1 MADNQNNNDMVNPI
15 QIQKFLSVDYPVDKQ
30 TLIETAKSNGADEK
44 IISTLEKIPERTYN
58 GPNAVSEEIGK
69 LM

>member
-1 MADNQNNNDMVNPI
+1 MADNQNIVSPV
-15 QIQKFLSVDYPVDKQ
+15 QVQKFLHLDYPADRNQ
-30 TLIETAKSNGADEK
+30 LIEAARSQNAPEDV
-44 IISTLEKIPERTYN
+44 IATLQKLPERTYN